1 MINPSKVGG
10 NRQIRLKHSAK
21 RETLRV
27 RERAR
32 LMVAHRRQ
40 RSGAEDRAVGDDEQ
54 RGTDDA
60 WTHTPSTRGTSFEE
74 NEFPRRHTSSCR
86 MNFSLKSFPVST
98 WLRTLNGDHRNRA
111 SRWKFMDTI
120 FKEIIEEMYLQDV
133 FSWGIN
139 PRIQLSN

>member
-54 RGTDDA
+54 RGADDA
-60 WTHTPSTRGTSFEE
+60 WTHTPSTRGTSFEG

-86 MNFSLKSFPVST
+86 MNFSLKSFAFLFQPDSAPLT
-98 WLRTLNGDHRNRA
+98 
-111 SRWKFMDTI
+111 
-120 FKEIIEEMYLQDV
+120 EITEIGHQGENLWIL
-133 FSWGIN
+133 FLK
-139 PRIQLSN
+139 R